1 MRRPLI
7 RHLSEGAGGAGE
19 GATKKRQQGAK
30 EEDRIVGYPWTCREY
45 GHHLSS
51 SDLLKVPTVLE
62 SRANSATKTSPPRSV
77 SSQEAR
83 LGIHSIQP
91 TNKEEEENEEEEEEE
106 EEVVVE
112 VEMEV
117 VNSLSNKLVVP
128 GGNTWITQ

>member
-83 LGIHSIQP
+83 LGIHR
-91 TNKEEEENEEEEEEE
+91 KH
-106 EEVVVE
+106 
-112 VEMEV
+112 
-117 VNSLSNKLVVP
+117 LS
-128 GGNTWITQ
+128 T